1 MPLLFSN
8 AFISILSF
16 PRFTTGIL
24 GLYFIVRVFY
34 IKGYLSNR
42 GYNKAVASEEISKL
56 LLFVM
61 ILGGFASSLR
71 LIGFYPKNG
80 FIMGFSNAGSRVK
93 GVFSRKNKAILN
105 K

>member
-1 MPLLFSN
+1 MPLLFAN

-24 GLYFIVRVFY
+24 GLYLIVRIFY

-56 LLFVM
+56 LLFTM
-61 ILGGFASSLR
+61 IVGGFTSSLR

-80 FIMGFSNAGSRVK
+80 FITGFKSAGSRAK
-93 GVFSRKNKAILN
+93 GVFSRKNKVAPT